1 MASKMDADSTPR
13 AAISEGA
20 MFGTIR
26 LGPGEIRRKVGIVP
40 GRGSGMLGAMSQT
53 ETELW
58 KGTSSQVKN
67 FWWFVACLLVI
78 PIPWA
83 IWAWLKV
90 KCRVYTLTT
99 ERLLIADGVLNKSQ
113 ETLELYRVRDQ
124 QVTEPF
130 ILRLFGLQNIHLLA
144 TDLTTE
150 SVVLDYIPK
159 TAGLPDLLRKH
170 VEECRMRKR
179 VREVGI
185 DLDPG
190 VGDVTP

>member
-1 MASKMDADSTPR
+1 
-13 AAISEGA
+13 
-20 MFGTIR
+20 
-26 LGPGEIRRKVGIVP
+26 
-40 GRGSGMLGAMSQT
+40 MST
-53 ETELW
+53 ETPIW
-58 KGTSSQVKN
+58 KGTSSQLKN

-99 ERLLIADGVLNKSQ
+99 ERLLIEDGVFNKSQ
-113 ETLELYRVRDQ
+113 DTLELYRIRDL

-130 ILRLFGLQNIHLLA
+130 WPRLFGLQNIQLLA

-150 SVVLDYIPK
+150 NIILDFMPK
-159 TAGLPDLLRKH
+159 SAGLPDYFRQQ
-170 VEECRMRKR
+170 VEECRQRKR

-185 DLDPG
+185 DLEPG
-190 VGDVTP
+190 VDGGGIH